1 MSRGFSWGEYG
12 EAVQDYGR
20 DHSDGTACVGA
31 IFSNVEIW
39 GKIFQ
44 VLEAEDQQTPMMFPE
59 VIKRAKGEGV
69 KADKSVIPLIDAA
82 PKYLSFNKKGYTM
95 EWLRKW
101 HRHDPQ
107 ENEQL
112 QKDQEFIMGDVL
124 DLQASIGRV
133 GRNTRGE
140 Y

>member
-1 MSRGFSWGEYG
+1 
-12 EAVQDYGR
+12 
-20 DHSDGTACVGA
+20 
-31 IFSNVEIW
+31 
-39 GKIFQ
+39 
-44 VLEAEDQQTPMMFPE
+44 MFPE
-59 VIKRAKGEGV
+59 VIKREKGEGV

-82 PKYLSFNKKGYTM
+82 PKYLYINVEGYTI

-101 HRHDPQ
+101 HCRYTQ

-112 QKDQEFIMGDVL
+112 QKYQEFIMGDVL